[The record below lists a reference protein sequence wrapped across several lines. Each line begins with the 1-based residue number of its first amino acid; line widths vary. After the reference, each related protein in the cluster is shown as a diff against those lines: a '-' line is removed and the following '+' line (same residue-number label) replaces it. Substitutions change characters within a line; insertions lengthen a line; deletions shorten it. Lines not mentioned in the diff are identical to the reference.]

1 VARGCGRGKD
11 FCEVVEDYPDLR
23 ELRQKVRFSLGKV
36 EAQLV
41 FSPLREEE
49 AGRVRARLRGAP
61 GMEPEPM
68 DEDGDEIGDGS
79 STRQAAFSSETPACN
94 SQQSFVYPRT
104 ARNRAREWRFV
115 INVPGETAEQE
126 NYVQAVKVERC
137 LREGETCNI
146 ASAGYDST
154 VCRQKYSYRRLL
166 ALGENGEQY
175 VDSFRFPSCCI
186 CFTQRTFYSHFEL
199 LRNAVDN
206 TTLVPLMEKRK
217 SLSLSTPRTNSE
229 KTEAKDAMRG
239 GRSSQ
244 GEKEGDRRQR
254 SKTCKNRFCSSRRR
268 LGMSRRQR
276 RPRRRTSVKRMST
289 PLKTNPQTTQIK
301 L

>member
-1 VARGCGRGKD
+1 MPIIPAQSPVARGCGRGKD

-23 ELRQKVRFSLGKV
+23 ELRQKVRLSLVKV

-126 NYVQAVKVERC
+126 NYVQAVKVEIHFYYYYYDFKKG
-137 LREGETCNI
+137 GEVHFYYHY
-146 ASAGYDST
+146 YDFE
-154 VCRQKYSYRRLL
+154 KG
-166 ALGENGEQY
+166 GEVLE
-175 VDSFRFPSCCI
+175 
-186 CFTQRTFYSHFEL
+186 
-199 LRNAVDN
+199 
-206 TTLVPLMEKRK
+206 
-217 SLSLSTPRTNSE
+217 
-229 KTEAKDAMRG
+229 G
-239 GRSSQ
+239 GRDLQ
-244 GEKEGDRRQR
+244 HRK
-254 SKTCKNRFCSSRRR
+254 CW
-268 LGMSRRQR
+268 L
-276 RPRRRTSVKRMST
+276 
-289 PLKTNPQTTQIK
+289 
-301 L
+301 